1 MTREEIRKK
10 WKNKEFVESEGSKIQ
25 LHNNEVNKFNSQ
37 KLSLK
42 DRVNDRVANIMQN
55 NPVSFRDR
63 VETRA
68 QGIMNRNNQLANV
81 ENPILEYGKTRQ
93 DKYNEYKNMK
103 RITGKDLGMFAKNLA
118 LGGYNGGVSAARQN
132 EYLSQ
137 QRSEGYRTFNQIQ
150 TRVNEQ
156 MKNKT
161 ADEKLK
167 YNIEQLNKSKSVNGV
182 LVQEQM
188 KINDTS
194 TMKMYNA
201 EEERINKK
209 IAKNAENTDTVAGKY
224 LAGEIA
230 PSMGQSL
237 VGTGLDIIAPGM
249 GSAYRMLSYSG
260 NYTQDGLLKGMTED
274 NAAMYGLT
282 MAGVETVMDTIGD
295 KMKGIAIGEAKTAKG
310 LKETIKITAK
320 ELGINS
326 FFEGSGEALTEPLQE
341 LIASLYGG
349 TADYEN
355 ISSRMVQSFLAGAVS
370 ELLMTGS
377 SLGYGSSI
385 NAMNKIK
392 NGEQVSTKEI
402 ASALKEINQKE
413 EVDIKN
419 ILKDNLNFAEQSLI
433 QSNSKQ
439 IDKKTSNKLE
449 NIATQLSNEELVNVV
464 NILKKE
470 KEDMINNSNLT
481 DVQKQKLMEITNKYD
496 LGKDDIRD
504 LINKTSMIEKEQV
517 KTPNNDIS
525 QTNQQVIPQEQNQAQ
540 NANIEQIKLDSEN
553 FARQVDDYVSGN
565 IKSSDFIN
573 VSSTPK
579 VLQDIGLPD
588 NQIILKQS
596 KLKTILKESDNPNS
610 NLHGLPVETVKRIPE
625 AISNPLNVLNSSS
638 NENSVVV
645 ITDLAD
651 KMDRPI
657 IVSIEMNYKG
667 QIGNI
672 EFLSNRLTSAY
683 GKNNYDN
690 FMKTEIEKGNLL
702 YDIDEGI
709 IKELPAST
717 RLQLSE
723 GVSSSVDTNDNVSTT
738 NNIIPQNEKNMQVQS
753 QNANMEQTEATQN
766 SVDNNTDLM
775 YNNLESESDINEG
788 DIKGYTIQGRD
799 RIYEEAQNNRQYNWG
814 EYTKWEQSIKPIPT
828 EQFTETERQIVSNS
842 KLEYNKDV
850 VVYDENNNDTTYSG
864 GASRAIKDKIMISRQ
879 QAEIF
884 GLDSMIDHENVESDI
899 MHNETANDI
908 LSPIVDFIIED
919 ANFVRQK
926 EEFWKTQEE
935 NMPSDSLIAKD
946 ILCDRFSERRRGKKL
961 DYDNVLNPATNSS
974 IDMALDN
981 YYKQVYGKDL
991 LTFDYNSS
999 SDTTRKQDITE
1010 NKIEELKQSSSFNVS
1025 KNKPTRHDVI
1035 QKNREIARDNIKNIS
1050 KWKDKSNGAK
1060 YQLETMER
1068 NVYDIIPDKQEA
1080 KKVIDTYFTPVHESE
1095 AEKQRFINKY
1105 NDKIRE
1111 LDLNKYEAEAT
1122 QFLGELKYNPDFK
1135 ITPELKNVLDRVND
1149 NIQKGKVDKE
1159 KVAKSIDTFRN
1170 IYDELFEIENTT
1182 LREQGYKEKP
1192 YRRGYF
1198 PHFIDYVEETR
1209 TEKVLAKLGFKIDK
1223 RSLPTDIAGITE
1235 QFVPGKTWNRSALQR
1250 KTNKTDF
1257 NVLKGFDTYIAQA
1270 ADNIFHTENIQK
1282 LRGLENE
1289 IRYQYSEKGI
1299 QADIDNIV
1307 KNESLNAEE
1316 KQALIDQK
1324 FEQVANPMPNLVV
1337 ELRRYTNALANKKS
1351 STDRGPEDFY
1361 GRPFYSIVN
1370 AIENRFAGNAVGL
1383 NIGSALTNFIPITQ
1397 AYSQVGSVNMGRA
1410 MLDTMKSYIKDD
1422 GFVDKSAFL
1431 TSRLNSSDKLY
1442 KTTLEQVSEKANIA
1456 FDVVDS
1462 VASNIVVRGKYLEN
1476 IKNGMS
1482 ETEAIKEADSFA
1494 RSVMADRSKG
1504 ALPTK
1509 FEEKNPLTKAFT
1521 QFQLEVNNQYRY
1533 MFKDIPRDLAEKGLG
1548 KIALAY
1554 FKMFVSAWL
1563 YNKFS
1568 EEVTGRDQAFSPID
1582 LVKSS
1587 YDTIQDEELS
1597 TYNKITSIATEAG
1610 EQLPFVGGLLGGG
1623 RVPVSGALP
1632 SLPNIAK
1639 AGVGWASGEMNTKK
1653 ALSTLGKE
1661 VTKPAYYLLPPFGG
1675 GQLKKTVEGIKT
1687 VVDGGSY
1694 GIDKEGNKNLQFPV
1708 EDKSA
1713 TNYIKAGLFGKYAL
1727 PRAKSYV
1734 EDGFKSLNVEQ
1745 TEVYEKTNIDFN
1757 KLKEYFLYSK
1767 ADNVKKDDKMEHI
1780 INMNISTDNQ
1790 WELYKY
1796 NIFSSSERDDG
1807 TSQVTDAEYAIKN
1820 KMATKKEYMKLYK
1833 EAEKNK
1839 VEFPN
1844 GEKLEELKNNKLK
1857 LSTYMKYKIEVKK
1870 ATNEKKKKMLP
1881 VSDDSKVLSDKD
1893 KINLIQN
1900 NDYTE
1905 EERRTIYANYIGKD
1919 DDTYNT
1925 LSKLQDGETNID
1937 AYLDY
1942 KLQDFTGDEDT
1953 SSNIVGKKVSGS
1965 SKNKTMEYL
1974 RKSSLT
1980 DIEKIYIVGT
1990 KYANELNES
1999 QKIYIYNL
2007 VNKKIT
2013 DEKELNKILKKFKD
2027 LEQHK
2032 NGEWHWKEYK

>member
-2013 DEKELNKILKKFKD
+2013 DEKELNKILKKFID

>member
-961 DYDNVLNPATNSS
+961 DYDNVLNPATNPS

-1494 RSVMADRSKG
+1494 RSLMADRSKG
-1504 ALPTK
+1504 ALTTK

>member
-2032 NGEWHWKEYK
+2032 NGE

>member
-919 ANFVRQK
+919 ANFV
-926 EEFWKTQEE
+926 
-935 NMPSDSLIAKD
+935 
-946 ILCDRFSERRRGKKL
+946 
-961 DYDNVLNPATNSS
+961 
-974 IDMALDN
+974 
-981 YYKQVYGKDL
+981 
-991 LTFDYNSS
+991 
-999 SDTTRKQDITE
+999 
-1010 NKIEELKQSSSFNVS
+1010 
-1025 KNKPTRHDVI
+1025 
-1035 QKNREIARDNIKNIS
+1035 
-1050 KWKDKSNGAK
+1050 
-1060 YQLETMER
+1060 
-1068 NVYDIIPDKQEA
+1068 
-1080 KKVIDTYFTPVHESE
+1080 
-1095 AEKQRFINKY
+1095 
-1105 NDKIRE
+1105 
-1111 LDLNKYEAEAT
+1111 
-1122 QFLGELKYNPDFK
+1122 
-1135 ITPELKNVLDRVND
+1135 
-1149 NIQKGKVDKE
+1149 
-1159 KVAKSIDTFRN
+1159 
-1170 IYDELFEIENTT
+1170 
-1182 LREQGYKEKP
+1182 
-1192 YRRGYF
+1192 
-1198 PHFIDYVEETR
+1198 
-1209 TEKVLAKLGFKIDK
+1209 
-1223 RSLPTDIAGITE
+1223 
-1235 QFVPGKTWNRSALQR
+1235 LQ
-1250 KTNKTDF
+1250 N
-1257 NVLKGFDTYIAQA
+1257 
-1270 ADNIFHTENIQK
+1270 
-1282 LRGLENE
+1282 
-1289 IRYQYSEKGI
+1289 
-1299 QADIDNIV
+1299 
-1307 KNESLNAEE
+1307 
-1316 KQALIDQK
+1316 
-1324 FEQVANPMPNLVV
+1324 
-1337 ELRRYTNALANKKS
+1337 
-1351 STDRGPEDFY
+1351 
-1361 GRPFYSIVN
+1361 
-1370 AIENRFAGNAVGL
+1370 
-1383 NIGSALTNFIPITQ
+1383 
-1397 AYSQVGSVNMGRA
+1397 
-1410 MLDTMKSYIKDD
+1410 
-1422 GFVDKSAFL
+1422 
-1431 TSRLNSSDKLY
+1431 
-1442 KTTLEQVSEKANIA
+1442 
-1456 FDVVDS
+1456 
-1462 VASNIVVRGKYLEN
+1462 
-1476 IKNGMS
+1476 
-1482 ETEAIKEADSFA
+1482 
-1494 RSVMADRSKG
+1494 
-1504 ALPTK
+1504 
-1509 FEEKNPLTKAFT
+1509 
-1521 QFQLEVNNQYRY
+1521 
-1533 MFKDIPRDLAEKGLG
+1533 
-1548 KIALAY
+1548 
-1554 FKMFVSAWL
+1554 
-1563 YNKFS
+1563 
-1568 EEVTGRDQAFSPID
+1568 
-1582 LVKSS
+1582 
-1587 YDTIQDEELS
+1587 
-1597 TYNKITSIATEAG
+1597 
-1610 EQLPFVGGLLGGG
+1610 
-1623 RVPVSGALP
+1623 
-1632 SLPNIAK
+1632 
-1639 AGVGWASGEMNTKK
+1639 
-1653 ALSTLGKE
+1653 
-1661 VTKPAYYLLPPFGG
+1661 
-1675 GQLKKTVEGIKT
+1675 
-1687 VVDGGSY
+1687 
-1694 GIDKEGNKNLQFPV
+1694 
-1708 EDKSA
+1708 
-1713 TNYIKAGLFGKYAL
+1713 
-1727 PRAKSYV
+1727 
-1734 EDGFKSLNVEQ
+1734 
-1745 TEVYEKTNIDFN
+1745 
-1757 KLKEYFLYSK
+1757 
-1767 ADNVKKDDKMEHI
+1767 
-1780 INMNISTDNQ
+1780 
-1790 WELYKY
+1790 
-1796 NIFSSSERDDG
+1796 
-1807 TSQVTDAEYAIKN
+1807 
-1820 KMATKKEYMKLYK
+1820 
-1833 EAEKNK
+1833 
-1839 VEFPN
+1839 
-1844 GEKLEELKNNKLK
+1844 
-1857 LSTYMKYKIEVKK
+1857 
-1870 ATNEKKKKMLP
+1870 
-1881 VSDDSKVLSDKD
+1881 
-1893 KINLIQN
+1893 
-1900 NDYTE
+1900 
-1905 EERRTIYANYIGKD
+1905 
-1919 DDTYNT
+1919 
-1925 LSKLQDGETNID
+1925 
-1937 AYLDY
+1937 
-1942 KLQDFTGDEDT
+1942 
-1953 SSNIVGKKVSGS
+1953 
-1965 SKNKTMEYL
+1965 
-1974 RKSSLT
+1974 
-1980 DIEKIYIVGT
+1980 
-1990 KYANELNES
+1990 
-1999 QKIYIYNL
+1999 
-2007 VNKKIT
+2007 
-2013 DEKELNKILKKFKD
+2013 
-2027 LEQHK
+2027 
-2032 NGEWHWKEYK
+2032 

>member
-282 MAGVETVMDTIGD
+282 MDGVETVMDTIGD